1 MTQRN
6 GRRWRELLQ
15 RREATRGLL
24 VAFEGPDGSGK
35 TTQRKLFK
43 TWLKSEGREV
53 ATTKWNSSPLIK
65 PLVKARKQAHAFSAE
80 EFCLLHAA
88 DFRHRLE
95 TKILPALWQGT
106 TVIAD
111 RYIFTGLARDAAR
124 GLAFDW
130 LLHVY
135 LPLVWPDVVF
145 YFSVSPETS
154 GMRIAATRSPKFYEA
169 GQDVTGI
176 EDPLASYTQFISRV
190 IREYEALALV
200 FRFITI
206 DAEQSINEQHRQIR
220 ELFQQTERRP
230 WPEWN
235 VEALVDWLARH
246 PDVAGAMPRA

>member
-1 MTQRN
+1 MTQRDEQ
-6 GRRWRELLQ
+6 RWRELLR

-53 ATTKWNSSPLIK
+53 VTTKWNSSPLIK
-65 PLVKARKQAHAFSAE
+65 PLVKARKQAHALSPE

-88 DFRHRLE
+88 DFRHRLD
-95 TKILPALWQGT
+95 TVVLPALWQGT
-106 TVIAD
+106 SVIAD
-111 RYIFTGLARDAAR
+111 RYVFTALARDAAR

-135 LPLVWPDVVF
+135 APLFWPDVVF

-154 GMRIAATRSPKFYEA
+154 GTRIAATRTPKFYEA
-169 GQDVTGI
+169 GQDVTGLD
-176 EDPLASYTQFISRV
+176 DPFASYTTFISRV

-206 DAEQSINEQHRQIR
+206 DAEQSIHEQHGHIR
-220 ELFQQTERRP
+220 ELFHQAERRS
-230 WPEWN
+230 WAEWN
-235 VEALVDWLARH
+235 VEALVDWLARD
-246 PDVAGAMPRA
+246 PEALRR

>member
-1 MTQRN
+1 MTQRD
-6 GRRWRELLQ
+6 GQRWRELLR

-53 ATTKWNSSPLIK
+53 VTTKWNSSSLIK
-65 PLVKARKQAHAFSAE
+65 PLVKARKQAHTLSPE

-95 TKILPALWQGT
+95 TVVLPALWQGR

-111 RYIFTGLARDAAR
+111 RYVFTALARDAAR

-135 LPLVWPDVVF
+135 APLFWPDVVF

-154 GMRIAATRSPKFYEA
+154 GTRIAATRTPKFYEA
-169 GQDVTGI
+169 GQDVTGLD
-176 EDPLASYTQFISRV
+176 DPFASYAKFISRV
-190 IREYEALALV
+190 IREYEALALI

-206 DAEQSINEQHRQIR
+206 DAEQSIHEQHLHIR
-220 ELFQQTERRP
+220 ELFQQAERRS
-230 WPEWN
+230 WAEWN

-246 PDVAGAMPRA
+246 PEAPYG